1 MTILLEYEFGNKQ
14 LGTKTQERL
23 GKPEPATYLVWDSP
37 EEDLSN
43 NCQKRVK
50 PLFLAPPEEAT
61 MEEGPDPG
69 IAGALTGDT
78 NSSQCVRD
86 SGGIKNPLLPKQRIS
101 FELG

>member
-23 GKPEPATYLVWDSP
+23 GKPEPAAYLVWDSP

-50 PLFLAPPEEAT
+50 PLFLALPEEAT
-61 MEEGPDPG
+61 ME
-69 IAGALTGDT
+69 GART
-78 NSSQCVRD
+78 RA
-86 SGGIKNPLLPKQRIS
+86 LLERTLETQFLPVCS
-101 FELG
+101 